1 MRNKTSLFIL
11 AGLAIIGLVFSSAV
25 LNKGWAETE
34 DEEMEHG
41 GTIIFTQPVK
51 AVLFDHQYHL
61 DQGLECDSCHDDI
74 FEEATGTAEEN
85 GDFNMQA
92 LYDGKYCGACHDG
105 DTAFASNTR
114 CATCH
119 IGVKGFN
126 RMHKVEG
133 SKENNEHH

>member
-1 MRNKTSLFIL
+1 MRDKASFIL
-11 AGLAIIGLVFSSAV
+11 AGLVVMALMFSFAV
-25 LNKGWAETE
+25 YKGWAET
-34 DEEMEHG
+34 DEEEEHG
-41 GTIIFTQPVK
+41 GTIIYTEPVK
-51 AVLFDHQYHL
+51 AVLFDHQFHL

-105 DTAFASNTR
+105 ETAFASNTR

-133 SKENNEHH
+133 GGEGKEHH